1 MPLVDNNAF
10 KASEKL
16 QNMWKKHSCPTFTK
30 FPEKNELYQNKP
42 KENFVDEKMPAP
54 LAF

>member
-1 MPLVDNNAF
+1 MHSRHLKNC
-10 KASEKL
+10 KICEKNTVVL
-16 QNMWKKHSCPTFTK
+16 PSPNFQK
-30 FPEKNELYQNKP
+30 KNELYQNKP